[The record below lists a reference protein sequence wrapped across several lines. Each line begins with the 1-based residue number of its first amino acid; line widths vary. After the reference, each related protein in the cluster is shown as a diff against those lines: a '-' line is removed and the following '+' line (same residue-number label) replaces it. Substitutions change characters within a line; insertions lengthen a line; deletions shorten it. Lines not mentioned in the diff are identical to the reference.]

1 MVQVYLKSEP
11 SGAIGFGSLSPEDVV
26 EIKKLYKSPDFKD
39 SKFIGAYH
47 NYFQE
52 SVHGIFT
59 ELDDRIHGARPDY
72 KRVASIGLPTV
83 EKSATFADGW
93 YLLASSLSKCSI
105 DLAFEPSDG
114 AFDSKKLVFEYKY
127 LDFGDFEDELY
138 GPMSFKVISDYKY
151 NGTSLL
157 KDGEHE
163 LVDRGFDTE
172 IRIFQVVG
180 GLIQPFYNNRN
191 YLTEIWGTES
201 TRLCK

>member
-1 MVQVYLKSEP
+1 VVRVYLKSEP
-11 SGAIGFGSLSPEDVV
+11 SGEIGFGILSPEDVV
-26 EIKKLYKSPDFKD
+26 LIKKLYKNPDFKD
-39 SKFIGAYH
+39 SKFIDAYH

-59 ELDDRIHGARPDY
+59 DLDDRIYGEKPDY

-93 YLLASSLSKCSI
+93 YLLASSFSKCSI

-114 AFDSKKLVFEYKY
+114 AFDSKKLVLEYKY

-138 GPMSFKVISDYKY
+138 GPLSFKVISDYKY

-157 KDGEHE
+157 QDGEHE

-172 IRIFQVVG
+172 IRIFYVVG

-191 YLTEIWGTES
+191 YSKEAWGAFS
-201 TRLCK
+201 LVN